1 MRTCGVPREELFVV
15 SKVAAENKTYEQAKA
30 GNREAWRTLEEAYK
44 EGKLKAIGIS
54 NFQISDIE
62 SLVKIA
68 EIKEMAD
75 KYGVTVPQ
83 LCIRYTIQLG
93 AVSLPK
99 TVNADHMKSNAQV
112 DFEISAEDMEVLKN
126 FKKIENY
133 GESSGFPVYGG
144 KL

>member
-83 LCIRYTIQLG
+83 LCIQIGR
-93 AVSLPK
+93 ASCRERV
-99 TVNADHMKSNAQV
+99 
-112 DFEISAEDMEVLKN
+112 
-126 FKKIENY
+126 
-133 GESSGFPVYGG
+133 
-144 KL
+144 